1 MDIGVSEALR
11 GVASA
16 TRGSALGSIARKFAN
31 KIESGHN
38 KGAFEIK
45 VDREGV
51 NKLLGIKTANAGAD
65 PTKPGSPNFNF
76 GEASKKSNLET
87 GYKGNAPQIDKPSTG
102 GSGTGK
108 NSEVSKIIGAGW
120 DDTGDVISSTGK
132 ALQTS
137 KNFIS
142 NLGKVKD
149 QYLRANDKYKA
160 DTDTAIEGNKTLI
173 EKNQREE
180 LDDLAHDTRKSVDNT
195 NVMLGIKGASG
206 GSAAKAA
213 SRAISEMAG
222 KKRAEMLTMRG
233 DEMSGQIQEQ
243 ENAKAE
249 YELRRQKAYDWEK
262 TAREQAIIE
271 WASDSEALS
280 RLKKNT
286 GKWKDQDIKAESSRN
301 LEKLLNNLAEIS
313 GRAKAFRENLAAKM
327 AEFGGSADEL
337 ESAAIN
343 VDAPAELMTPDFN
356 ENIDLNNPETG
367 EDFFDPKKVGKRVI
381 KGYDSLG
388 NPIYEDEL
396 ALANAA

>member
-1 MDIGVSEALR
+1 MDLRISEALR
-11 GVASA
+11 GVQSA
-16 TRGSALGSIARKFAN
+16 TRGSALGSIAKKFAD
-31 KIESGHN
+31 KIESGHS
-38 KGAFEIK
+38 KGAMAFPTTKE
-45 VDREGV
+45 VV
-51 NKLLGIKTANAGAD
+51 NKALGIKTVNAKYDA
-65 PTKPGSPNFNF
+65 PVSFA
-76 GEASKKSNLET
+76 EASKKSNVET
-87 GYKGNAPQIDKPSTG
+87 GYKGNAPTIEGKS
-102 GSGTGK
+102 GSSSSVSNK
-108 NSEVSKIIGAGW
+108 NSELSKMIGAGW
-120 DDTGDVISSTGK
+120 DDAGDVISSTGK

-137 KNFIS
+137 KNYIS

-222 KKRAEMLTMRG
+222 KKRAETLTMRG
-233 DEMSGQIQEQ
+233 NEMSGQNQEQ

-262 TAREQAIIE
+262 TAREQAIID

-286 GKWKDQDIKAESSRN
+286 GKWKDQDIKAESDRN
-301 LEKLLNNLAEIS
+301 LSKLLNNLAEIS
-313 GRAKAFRENLAAKM
+313 GRAKTFRETLAARM

-356 ENIDLNNPETG
+356 ENIDLNDPNSG

-396 ALANAA
+396 ALANA

>member
-1 MDIGVSEALR
+1 MDIGISEALR

-16 TRGSALGSIARKFAN
+16 TRGSALGSVARKFAN
-31 KIESGHN
+31 KIESGHS
-38 KGAFEIK
+38 KGAMVFPTTKE
-45 VDREGV
+45 VVNGV
-51 NKLLGIKTANAGAD
+51 FGIKAAQAD
-65 PTKPGSPNFNF
+65 GRPLTFA
-76 GEASKKSNLET
+76 EASKASNLET
-87 GYKGNAPQIDKPSTG
+87 GYKGNAPTIEGKSSSSTG
-102 GSGTGK
+102 GSSK
-108 NSEVSKIIGAGW
+108 NSELSKMIGAGW

-137 KNFIS
+137 KNYIS

-222 KKRAEMLTMRG
+222 KKRAETLTMRG
-233 DEMSGQIQEQ
+233 DEMSGQLQEA
-243 ENAKAE
+243 ENAKQE

-262 TAREQAIIE
+262 SAREQAIIE

-286 GKWKDQDIKAESSRN
+286 GKWKDQDVKAESDRN
-301 LEKLLNNLAEIS
+301 LSKLLNNLAEIS
-313 GRAKAFRENLAAKM
+313 GRAKSFRENLAAKM

-356 ENIDLNNPETG
+356 ENIDLNDPATG
-367 EDFFDPKKVGKRVI
+367 EDFFDPKKTGKRVI

>member
-1 MDIGVSEALR
+1 MDIGISEALR

-31 KIESGHN
+31 KIESGHS
-38 KGAFEIK
+38 KGAIEFPTTKE
-45 VDREGV
+45 VL
-51 NKLLGIKTANAGAD
+51 NKALGIKTASAKESGPISFA
-65 PTKPGSPNFNF
+65 
-76 GEASKKSNLET
+76 EASKKSNLET
-87 GYKGNAPQIDKPSTG
+87 GYKGNAPTIEGKSG
-102 GSGTGK
+102 GSSSSASNK
-108 NSEVSKIIGAGW
+108 NSELSKMIGAGW
-120 DDTGDVISSTGK
+120 DDAGDVISSTGK

-137 KNFIS
+137 KNYIS

-222 KKRAEMLTMRG
+222 KKRAETLTMRG
-233 DEMSGQIQEQ
+233 NEMSGQNQEQ

-262 TAREQAIIE
+262 TAREQAIID

-286 GKWKDQDIKAESSRN
+286 GKWKDQDIKAESDRN
-301 LEKLLNNLAEIS
+301 LSKLLNNLAEIS
-313 GRAKAFRENLAAKM
+313 GRAKTFRETLAARM

-356 ENIDLNNPETG
+356 ENIDLNNPEGG

-396 ALANAA
+396 ALANA